1 MLAAALSVAG
11 CVVHAVICIATIG
24 RLGLMWLTVLL
35 LAALLAALPALPLLM
50 LPELLHLHLPALGPR
65 WSALNVLTRAFP
77 AAARLIHIS
86 IVLAYVCGGQ

>member
-35 LAALLAALPALPLLM
+35 LAALQALPLLM
-50 LPELLHLHLPALGPR
+50 LPELLHLHLPPLGPR

-77 AAARLIHIS
+77 AAARLIQFS